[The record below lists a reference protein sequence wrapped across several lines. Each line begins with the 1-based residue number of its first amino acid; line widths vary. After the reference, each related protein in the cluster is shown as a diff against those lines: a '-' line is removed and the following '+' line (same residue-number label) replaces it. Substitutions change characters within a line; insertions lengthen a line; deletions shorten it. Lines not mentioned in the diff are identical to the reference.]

1 MVKHYLFGVE
11 WEKPKDTQTQ
21 SRHTLIFTLIEVRA
35 VHQWILFTG
44 SWQHAV
50 NVSNVER
57 RQYFYVHLLNVDY
70 IIIKYK
76 YCELR
81 AKRNVKNIGSRKIS
95 DIWRSTFLHFQFIN
109 LSNVAEINNR
119 QPNYTFGRVRVYEVQ
134 NVSNRQHKQKVSG
147 AASTKND
154 RGAYCLSHDSRRMH
168 RKI

>member
-119 QPNYTFGRVRVYEVQ
+119 QPTLRSEEWECTRYKMYPIG
-134 NVSNRQHKQKVSG
+134 
-147 AASTKND
+147 STNKKFQVPPLQRID